1 MNKFLLKN
9 IDNPNSADIGEYEK
23 TGGYSNLR
31 KALSVTPDDILAE
44 VEKSQLLGRGGGGF
58 PVSMKWKFTATDAKF
73 PKYLISNADE
83 GEPGTFKDRVLLER
97 NPHLLIEGMAI
108 SAHAL
113 NAGHGFIYLRAEY
126 CKAYKVLDTAIRQA
140 QDRGYLGEN
149 ILKSGLDFNI
159 TVHRSAG
166 AYICGEETALIES
179 LEGKR
184 GNPRFKPPF
193 PVSCG
198 YLSKPT
204 VVNNVETLA
213 NIPLIIERGGKA
225 YSEIGSPES
234 PGPKL
239 YCIAGHV
246 ERPGILE
253 LPMGTTLREIIYDH
267 AGGIKG
273 GQTLKGVIPGG
284 LSSAILTPEEIGCP
298 MDFDS
303 MSRHGSIL
311 GTGAVLVFDET
322 TCMVRVC
329 CRAMKFYEH
338 ESCGKCTP
346 CREGTAWLRAILERI
361 EKGKGKE
368 DDIELLEDIADNIMG
383 KTFCPLGD
391 GAAFVLLKFIEKF
404 RDEFH
409 EHIEKKGCPLQ

>member
-1 MNKFLLKN
+1 MEKFLLKN
-9 IDNPNSADIGEYEK
+9 LENPNSADIVEYEK
-23 TGGYSNLR
+23 TGGYGNLR
-31 KALSVTPDDILAE
+31 KALSMTPEDILAE
-44 VEKSQLLGRGGGGF
+44 VEKSHLLGRGGAGF
-58 PVSMKWKFTATDAKF
+58 PVSMKWIIAASDPKF

-83 GEPGTFKDRVLLER
+83 GEPGTFKDRVLLEK

-108 SAHAL
+108 SAYAL
-113 NAGHGFIYLRAEY
+113 NIRQGFIYLRGEY
-126 CKAYKVLDTAIRQA
+126 CKAHKVLSSAIKQA
-140 QDRGYLGEN
+140 RDSGYLGED
-149 ILKSGLDFNI
+149 ILKSGLGFNI

-193 PVSCG
+193 PVNSG
-198 YLSKPT
+198 YLSMPT
-204 VVNNVETLA
+204 VINNVETLA
-213 NIPLIIERGGKA
+213 NIPLILERGGKA

-239 YCIAGHV
+239 YCIAGHI

-273 GQTLKGVIPGG
+273 GRTLKGVIPGG
-284 LSSAILTPEEIGCP
+284 LSSAVLTPDEIGCP
-298 MDFDS
+298 MDYDS
-303 MSRHGSIL
+303 MSRHGNML

-329 CRAMKFYEH
+329 WRAMKFYEH

-346 CREGTAWLRAILERI
+346 CREGTAWLRSILERI

-368 DDIELLEDIADNIMG
+368 DDIDLLEDVADNIMG
-383 KTFCPLGD
+383 MTFCPLGD
-391 GAAFVLLKFIEKF
+391 GAAFVLHQFTKKF
-404 RDEFH
+404 RNEFH
-409 EHIEKKGCPLQ
+409 EHIEKKGCPLK